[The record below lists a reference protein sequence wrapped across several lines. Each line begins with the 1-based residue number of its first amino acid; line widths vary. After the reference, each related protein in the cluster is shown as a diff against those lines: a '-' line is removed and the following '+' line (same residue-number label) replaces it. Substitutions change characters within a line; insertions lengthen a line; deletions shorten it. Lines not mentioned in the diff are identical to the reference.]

1 MSQEL
6 QQKDEKDLVLSE
18 QPEKSSLMHNENKS
32 LDVLK
37 LLLRLRYLWIRKLNL
52 MEQTSVKDR
61 YRVMNYFPIMEY
73 CTFFEYLS
81 TERLQLLT

>member
-6 QQKDEKDLVLSE
+6 KQKDEKDLGLSE

-52 MEQTSVKDR
+52 KKK
-61 YRVMNYFPIMEY
+61 I
-73 CTFFEYLS
+73 
-81 TERLQLLT
+81 

>member
-6 QQKDEKDLVLSE
+6 QQKDEKYLVLSE

-37 LLLRLRYLWIRKLNL
+37 LLLRLRYL
-52 MEQTSVKDR
+52 
-61 YRVMNYFPIMEY
+61 
-73 CTFFEYLS
+73 
-81 TERLQLLT
+81 

>member
-61 YRVMNYFPIMEY
+61 YRVMNYFPIMELPWLN
-73 CTFFEYLS
+73 TGS
-81 TERLQLLT
+81 LTHGIK

>member
-18 QPEKSSLMHNENKS
+18 QPEKSSLMHNKNKS

-37 LLLRLRYLWIRKLNL
+37 LLLRLRYL
-52 MEQTSVKDR
+52 
-61 YRVMNYFPIMEY
+61 
-73 CTFFEYLS
+73 
-81 TERLQLLT
+81 